1 MSTLFWFQMFTYN
14 FNTAPL
20 LSQVRML
27 VPDTV
32 APGIFSDDEVNQA
45 IWLESAQ
52 GTYAS
57 GQAVPNGLPLS
68 NTVQVY
74 SVRRAAA
81 LLVDILANNWGKLA
95 VIEQMLDVRINGPAS
110 AKALGD
116 RAESLRKT
124 EANSGAFAIAEWVL
138 DPFSAQERVY
148 KQMLRLYPG

>member
-1 MSTLFWFQMFTYN
+1 MAFTYD
-14 FNTAPL
+14 FNAALL

-32 APGIFSDDEVNQA
+32 APGVFSDAEVNQA
-45 IWLESAQ
+45 IYLESAQ

-57 GQAVPNGLPLS
+57 GQAVPNGLPVP
-68 NTVQVY
+68 NAVQVY

-95 VIEQMLDVRINGPAS
+95 IMESILDVKINPGA

-116 RAESLRKT
+116 RAESLRNT
-124 EANSGAFAIAEWVL
+124 EAMSGAFAIAEWVL
-138 DPFSAQERVY
+138 DPFTAQERVW